1 MPALIAWGVGGKS
14 TAVKSIGKYTVL
26 GELGKGGT
34 GVVYRAIDPMLQR
47 EVAIKKQTVDG
58 VQKGESIQRFFRE
71 ARLIAK
77 LEHRNIVTVFDLGQE
92 KDGVYIVMELLRGE
106 DLSERLRSRRHVS
119 LEQKVRILM
128 EVGRGLAHAH
138 RRGVIHR
145 DVKPR
150 NVFLTEDGEVK
161 LLDFGLAHISQS
173 TLTATGQ
180 VMGSPHYMSPE
191 QILGKRPDPRSD
203 IFSLG
208 TLFYELLTGEKPFD
222 APTLPGVFDRI
233 LDTEPE
239 PLRGLAPAVAEEL
252 SRIVSRMM
260 RKAVGERYAT
270 VEELLQDVTRFERH
284 LAQQKSELRRGV
296 EASARKLRTLLAQHP
311 AAPPQAG
318 ASTARLLATVERE
331 DLSFMALVGL
341 RDGIDME
348 LWRLERRVSS
358 APASARRSVDRKA
371 EAAYQD
377 AQERFASGNLAACLV
392 RVSEALRL
400 CPEHGGAGELGEKLR
415 QAVVERASWFE
426 NETEADLDVL
436 VAAYLAFDKGSS
448 EEITGGGGL
457 SRDPGKATSLSEL
470 LLAEL
475 PERRR
480 SESDSKS

>member
-1 MPALIAWGVGGKS
+1 MKN
-14 TAVKSIGKYTVL
+14 IGKYTIL

-34 GVVYRAIDPMLQR
+34 GVVYRAIDPMLER

-58 VQKGESIQRFFRE
+58 LQKGESIQRFLRE
-71 ARLIAK
+71 ARLIAN
-77 LEHRNIVTVFDLGQE
+77 LEHRNIVTVFELGQE

-106 DLSERLRSRRHVS
+106 DLCERLRTRRHLS
-119 LEQKVRILM
+119 LEHKVRILG

-138 RRGVIHR
+138 RRGVVHR

-191 QILGKRPDPRSD
+191 QILGRKPDPRSD

-208 TLFYELLTGEKPFD
+208 SLFYELLTGQKAFE
-222 APTLPGVFDRI
+222 APTLPEVFDRI
-233 LDTEPE
+233 LGAEPE
-239 PLRGLAPAVAEEL
+239 PMRDLAPGVADEL

-260 RKAVGERYAT
+260 RKPVEERYPT
-270 VEELLQDVTRFERH
+270 VEELLHDVNRFGRH
-284 LAQQKSELRRGV
+284 LARHKEELRHEV
-296 EASARKLRTLLAQHP
+296 ETGARKLRTLLAKRP

-318 ASTARLLATVERE
+318 ASARLLATVERQ

-341 RDGIDME
+341 RDGIDIE
-348 LWRLERRVSS
+348 LWRLERNAR
-358 APASARRSVDRKA
+358 APAAARLSTDKTA
-371 EAAYQD
+371 DAAYED
-377 AQERFASGNLAACLV
+377 ARARFDSGDLAACLV

-400 CPEHGGAGELGEKLR
+400 CPEHGAAGELGEKLR
-415 QAVVERASWFE
+415 QAVVERVSWFE
-426 NETEADLDVL
+426 QQRETNLDTL
-436 VAAYLAFDKGSS
+436 VAAFLAFDKGA
-448 EEITGGGGL
+448 I
-457 SRDPGKATSLSEL
+457 PGPGTPRENQDNLTSLSEF

-475 PERRR
+475 PESRR
-480 SESDSKS
+480 SERDVDR

>member
-1 MPALIAWGVGGKS
+1 
-14 TAVKSIGKYTVL
+14 VKNIGKYTIL

-34 GVVYRAIDPMLQR
+34 GVVYRAIDPMLER

-58 VQKGESIQRFFRE
+58 LQKEESIQRFLRE
-71 ARLIAK
+71 ARLIAN
-77 LEHRNIVTVFDLGQE
+77 LEHRNIVTVFELGQE

-106 DLSERLRSRRHVS
+106 DLCERLRSRRHVS

-208 TLFYELLTGEKPFD
+208 ALFYELLTGEKPFD
-222 APTLPGVFDRI
+222 APTLPEVFDRI
-233 LDTEPE
+233 LASEAVPT
-239 PLRGLAPAVAEEL
+239 RVLAPAVPEEL

-260 RKAVGERYAT
+260 RKAIEERYST
-270 VEELLQDVTRFERH
+270 VEDLLQDVTRFGRH
-284 LAQQKSELRRGV
+284 LTRQTSDLRREV
-296 EASARKLRTLLAQHP
+296 ETRARKLRTLLAHHP
-311 AAPPQAG
+311 AASPQG
-318 ASTARLLATVERE
+318 ASTARLLATVERQ

-348 LWRLERRVSS
+348 LWRLERNLSS
-358 APASARRSVDRKA
+358 APANPRRNDDKKA
-371 EAAYQD
+371 EAAYED
-377 AQERFASGNLAACLV
+377 ARAQFASGHLAACLV

-400 CPEHGGAGELGEKLR
+400 SPGHGGAGELSEKLR
-415 QAVVERASWFE
+415 QAVVERARWFE
-426 NETEADLDVL
+426 DETETNLDVL
-436 VAAYLAFDKGSS
+436 VGAYLAFDKGGA
-448 EEITGGGGL
+448 EGTPGGGGL
-457 SRDPGKATSLSEL
+457 SRDPGNATSLSEF
-470 LLAEL
+470 LLAEP
-475 PERRR
+475 PESRR

>member
-1 MPALIAWGVGGKS
+1 MKN
-14 TAVKSIGKYTVL
+14 IGKYTVL

-58 VQKGESIQRFFRE
+58 VQKGESIQRFLRE
-71 ARLIAK
+71 ARLIAN
-77 LEHRNIVTVFDLGQE
+77 LEHRNIVTVFDLGQDQ
-92 KDGVYIVMELLRGE
+92 DGVYIVMELLRGE
-106 DLSERLRSRRHVS
+106 DLCERLRSRRHVS

-191 QILGKRPDPRSD
+191 QVLGKRPDPRSD

-208 TLFYELLTGEKPFD
+208 ALFYELVTGEKPFD
-222 APTLPGVFDRI
+222 APTLPEVFDRI
-233 LDTEPE
+233 LDEEPE
-239 PLRGLAPAVAEEL
+239 PIRGLAPAVAQEL

-260 RKAVGERYAT
+260 RKAIGERYAT

-284 LAQQKSELRRGV
+284 LTQQKSELRHMV
-296 EASARKLRTLLAQHP
+296 EARARKLRTLLAQRP

-341 RDGIDME
+341 RDGIAIE
-348 LWRLERRVSS
+348 LWRLERNVSS
-358 APASARRSVDRKA
+358 APARARRSVDRKA

-377 AQERFASGNLAACLV
+377 ARERFASGNLAACLV

-436 VAAYLAFDKGSS
+436 VAAYLAFDQGGS
-448 EEITGGGGL
+448 EEIPGGGGL
-457 SRDPGKATSLSEL
+457 SRDPGNATSLSEL
-470 LLAEL
+470 LLAEF
-475 PERRR
+475 PESRR

>member
-1 MPALIAWGVGGKS
+1 MDWGVAGGNLP
-14 TAVKSIGKYTVL
+14 VKSIGKYTIL

-34 GVVYRAIDPMLQR
+34 GVVYRAIDPMLER

-58 VQKGESIQRFFRE
+58 LQKGESIQRFLRE
-71 ARLIAK
+71 ARLIAN
-77 LEHRNIVTVFDLGQE
+77 LEHRNIVTVFELGQE

-106 DLSERLRSRRHVS
+106 DLCERLRSRRHVS

-208 TLFYELLTGEKPFD
+208 ALFYELLTGEKPFD
-222 APTLPGVFDRI
+222 APTLPEVFDRI
-233 LDTEPE
+233 LASEAVPT
-239 PLRGLAPAVAEEL
+239 RVLAPAVPEEL

-260 RKAVGERYAT
+260 RKAIEERYST
-270 VEELLQDVTRFERH
+270 VEELLHDVTRFERH
-284 LAQQKSELRRGV
+284 LSRQKAELRHKV
-296 EASARKLRTLLAQHP
+296 ETGARKLRTLLAQHP
-311 AAPPQAG
+311 AAPPQVG
-318 ASTARLLATVERE
+318 ASTARLLATVGRH

-348 LWRLERRVSS
+348 LWRLERNLSS
-358 APASARRSVDRKA
+358 APANARRNDDKKA
-371 EAAYQD
+371 EAAYED
-377 AQERFASGNLAACLV
+377 ARAQFASGHLAACLV

-400 CPEHGGAGELGEKLR
+400 SPGHGGAGELSEKLR
-415 QAVVERASWFE
+415 QAVVERARWFE
-426 NETEADLDVL
+426 GETETNLDVL
-436 VAAYLAFDKGSS
+436 VGAYLAFDKGGS
-448 EEITGGGGL
+448 EGTPGGGGL
-457 SRDPGKATSLSEL
+457 SRDPGNATSLSEF
-470 LLAEL
+470 LLAEP
-475 PERRR
+475 PEPRR